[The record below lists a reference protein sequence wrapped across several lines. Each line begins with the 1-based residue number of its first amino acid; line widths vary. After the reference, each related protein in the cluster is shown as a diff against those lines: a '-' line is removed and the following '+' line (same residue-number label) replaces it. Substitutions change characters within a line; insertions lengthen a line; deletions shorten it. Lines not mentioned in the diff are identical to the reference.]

1 MAPCIWTSAP
11 GSAGPELLR
20 SITVVICTMRLQR
33 INALRLVQE
42 RTPLPGFYSCCVFVS
57 EAYGS
62 LREDETRVCNLFRSR
77 VHENR
82 RDPAE
87 SGRSRDPAELKTGTA
102 VLEIIKWR
110 ISGRSS
116 AVR

>member
-1 MAPCIWTSAP
+1 MHLDVSPWLSRTRIAPISM
-11 GSAGPELLR
+11 
-20 SITVVICTMRLQR
+20 VVICALRLQR

-42 RTPLPGFYSCCVFVS
+42 RNPLPGFYSCCVS
-57 EAYGS
+57 GEAYGS
-62 LREDETRVCNLFRSR
+62 LREDETRVCKLRRSR
-77 VHENR
+77 GHENR

-102 VLEIIKWR
+102 VLKIINWR